1 MLVELSGTYAMINSG
16 NYECTEPLQISILLG
31 YERI

>member
-16 NYECTEPLQISILLG
+16 NCECTEPLQIFDFTWL
-31 YERI
+31 

>member
-16 NYECTEPLQISILLG
+16 NCEGTEQLQILILLG

>member
-1 MLVELSGTYAMINSG
+1 MLVELSGTYAMINLG
-16 NYECTEPLQISILLG
+16 NYECTEQLQISILLG